1 MNSEEKEGRPPLVR
15 RPFLVLKRVVSAGN
29 GLFFAELTFIICLF
43 PTICTFELPIQNSFH
58 MTHAEIVKQVAWKDL
73 KDLSIREMLIEN
85 NLTLPWLFSSWL
97 LAYFGYYALAL
108 PCSAFFFLTGLRQV
122 HNGFHNSLGTNKFLT
137 WFTLFSNSVL
147 MMASIHAVKF
157 NHIRHHKYC
166 LSEEDYEGKSAGMS
180 WYGAILYGPV
190 HMFLIHKV
198 TLQLGNR
205 KYVRNVIAE
214 LAAIA
219 AFAFIV
225 FYFNIAFL
233 MYHVIVMVFGEFLMA
248 FFAVWT
254 VHHDTDE
261 HPEMARTQRGGWKNK
276 ITFSMFYHLEHHLFP
291 AVPTIKLPELAKRID
306 EVLPE
311 LEKKNTF

>member
-1 MNSEEKEGRPPLVR
+1 MTHSE
-15 RPFLVLKRVVSAGN
+15 VLKKV
-29 GLFFAELTFIICLF
+29 
-43 PTICTFELPIQNSFH
+43 Q
-58 MTHAEIVKQVAWKDL
+58 WKDL
-73 KDLSIREMLIEN
+73 KHLSVKEMLIEN
-85 NLTLPWLFSSWL
+85 NLTIPWFLLSVT
-97 LAYFGYYALAL
+97 LAYFGYYIIAL
-108 PCSAFFFLTGLRQV
+108 PFSAFFFLTALRQV

-166 LSEEDYEGKSAGMS
+166 LAEEDYEGKSAGMT
-180 WYGAILYGPV
+180 WYGAILYGPI
-190 HMFLIHKV
+190 HMFLIHKK
-198 TLQLGNR
+198 TLELGNR
-205 KYVRNVIAE
+205 KYKRNVLIE

-219 AFAFIV
+219 VFASLV
-225 FYFNIAFL
+225 FYFQIHFL
-233 MYHVIVMVFGEFLMA
+233 MYHIIVMLIGEFLMA

-254 VHHDTDE
+254 VHHDTEE
-261 HPEMARTQRGGWKNK
+261 HPELARTQRGGWKNK

-311 LEKKNTF
+311 LEKKTTF

>member
-1 MNSEEKEGRPPLVR
+1 
-15 RPFLVLKRVVSAGN
+15 
-29 GLFFAELTFIICLF
+29 
-43 PTICTFELPIQNSFH
+43 

-73 KDLSIREMLIEN
+73 KALSIREMLIEN

-166 LSEEDYEGKSAGMS
+166 LSEDDYEGRSAGMS
-180 WYGAILYGPV
+180 WYGAIFYGPV

-198 TLQLGNR
+198 TLQLGNK

-225 FYFNIAFL
+225 CYFNITFL
-233 MYHVIVMVFGEFLMA
+233 MYHVIVMIFGEFLMA

-254 VHHDTDE
+254 VHHDTEE
-261 HPEMARTQRGGWKNK
+261 HPELARTQRGGWKNK